1 MRIGIIG
8 LGRIGAFHAG
18 NLAALDVV
26 DELVVTDAVPGV
38 AETVAAKFNGVAVVD
53 SIDELLR
60 SGVDGVVIASST
72 PTHLPLLRAAVAAGV
87 PAFCEKPITQD
98 PYAAGDLAEQVESS
112 GVPVQIGFPRRF
124 DPAFQAAKAALD
136 AGDLG
141 WLTTVR
147 STTLDPSPPP
157 AAYIPG
163 SGGIFRDCAIHDLD
177 AVRWVTG
184 REVLEVYAV
193 GANRGAAFFAESDD
207 VDTASAL
214 LTFDDGTIGVISN
227 SRYNGQGH
235 DVRLELHGSRRCGR
249 RRTRRRPAPAFGRP
263 VDRLPRRPRAHLL
276 HGPVRDRVPERVGRL
291 RRSGRRTPA
300 VAVHGHRRAGGQLDR
315 RSLHPIPAR
324 APARTAGRSAPYP
337 TGVVRSAHQEPCSLA
352 HAMALIRLS
361 FQVEPDPNL
370 G

>member
-1 MRIGIIG
+1 M
-8 LGRIGAFHAG
+8 
-18 NLAALDVV
+18 
-26 DELVVTDAVPGV
+26 
-38 AETVAAKFNGVAVVD
+38 AVVD

-193 GANRGAAFFAESDD
+193 GSNRGAAFFAEADD

-235 DVRLELHGSRRCGR
+235 DVRLELHGSDGAVAAGLDDGLPLRSADPSIAF
-249 RRTRRRPAPAFGRP
+249 PAGPA
-263 VDRLPRRPRAHLL
+263 HTLL
-276 HGPVRDRVPERVGRL
+276 HGPVRDRVPERVGHL

-300 VAVHGHRRAGGQLDR
+300 VAVHGHRWAGGQLDR

-324 APARTAGRSAPYP
+324 APARTTGRSAPYP
-337 TGVVRSAHQEPCSLA
+337 TGVVRVGSPG
-352 HAMALIRLS
+352 AMQLGPRHGPD
-361 FQVEPDPNL
+361 QVVVP